1 LNTPATSSVNFSTPN
16 PASFAA
22 AFSRFLRCFL
32 ASSVSSFSS
41 AMAYLFN
48 SAGRQV
54 TGCCMYALS
63 SHWQAADM
71 RLQSDVDAL
80 AAIEEDA
87 KAMLKRIGL
96 PDDAVRLEIVVFL
109 REVIDLASY
118 MESAHRL
125 VEAPSFV

>member
-1 LNTPATSSVNFSTPN
+1 
-16 PASFAA
+16 
-22 AFSRFLRCFL
+22 
-32 ASSVSSFSS
+32 
-41 AMAYLFN
+41 
-48 SAGRQV
+48 
-54 TGCCMYALS
+54 
-63 SHWQAADM
+63 M

-96 PDDAVRLEIVVFL
+96 PDDAVKLEVVVFL

-118 MESAHRL
+118 MDSVHRI

>member
-1 LNTPATSSVNFSTPN
+1 
-16 PASFAA
+16 
-22 AFSRFLRCFL
+22 
-32 ASSVSSFSS
+32 
-41 AMAYLFN
+41 
-48 SAGRQV
+48 
-54 TGCCMYALS
+54 
-63 SHWQAADM
+63 M

-96 PDDAVRLEIVVFL
+96 PDDAVKLEVVVFL

-118 MESAHRL
+118 MESVHRI